1 MSGVAVKRKIIAVQG
16 NQANEQLRE
25 LVEEVM
31 FRIGIDDRCVGRFSC
46 SPWNVRQAAIGWLF
60 MNGFIRCFDDIH
72 TIEVMERSGDICVAL
87 KEHSSFLPHE
97 ELSPLET
104 ATPDDIVR
112 LSSMLEERS
121 QLFRRTGGVHCAALV
136 SDGQFMAY
144 EEDVSRHAAIDK
156 VAGFCLENKIQMEH
170 GILVFSG
177 RIPCEIVHKME
188 RMGCSMII
196 ARSAPTDYAC
206 RMAED
211 KNITII
217 GFARDDTFNIYT
229 CPHRI
234 SGI

>member
-1 MSGVAVKRKIIAVQG
+1 MNGDAVKRRIITVQG
-16 NQANEQLRE
+16 SHASEQLRE

-31 FRIGIDDRCVGRFSC
+31 FRIVIGDRCVGRLSC

-97 ELSPLET
+97 ELPSLET
-104 ATPDDIVR
+104 AAPVDIIR
-112 LSSMLEERS
+112 FSSMLEERS
-121 QLFRRTGGVHCAALV
+121 QLYRRTGGVHCAALV
-136 SDGQFMAY
+136 RDGQFVAY

-156 VAGFCLENKIQMEH
+156 VAGFCLENRIPMEH

-188 RMGCSMII
+188 TMGCSMII

-206 RMAED
+206 RMAEE

-229 CPHRI
+229 CSHRI
-234 SGI
+234 TGI